1 MDSKKCA
8 KCGAT
13 WMNGQLFWATGKKG
27 NNADLAGLVC
37 DRWGD
42 KDCINPAK
50 GTDHRG
56 DTWAKRLSDL
66 ERLEDQSDR

>member
-1 MDSKKCA
+1 MDSKKCG

-27 NNADLAGLVC
+27 NDADLAGLVC

-42 KDCINPAK
+42 QDCINPSK
-50 GTDHRG
+50 GQDHHG
-56 DTWAKRLSDL
+56 DTWAKRLADL
-66 ERLEDQSDR
+66 ERLEGLSDR